1 MKRLVFAF
9 ALLALLTVPAPA
21 MAKELTNVA
30 VCGPDACAAITGET
44 NLHDF
49 GASGEPDGTVP
60 APAPFYEIRFTVDA
74 EGESHQ
80 WSSWYVPSAKRL
92 ATVDERTGVAW
103 APIDEARLAVLARSL
118 KPFARPEISSVT
130 IGSRK
135 VTENPASYLRLFTV
149 ESAGEAVPQGLADWE
164 PVVFHAKGKTPW
176 TLDQTSLFYSPS
188 NGMLQRGIEI
198 VKLPD
203 EMAAD
208 ISSGGSLVGAAGSS
222 FPWRTVLFALLAA
235 AALLI
240 AASMIRPLRRRVFVR
255 RAPTT
260 A

>member
-9 ALLALLTVPAPA
+9 ALLALLAVPAPA
-21 MAKELTNVA
+21 MGKVLTNVS

-44 NLHDF
+44 NLHNF
-49 GASGEPDGTVP
+49 GAAGESDGTVP
-60 APAPFYEIRFTVDA
+60 APAPFYEIRFTADA
-74 EGESHQ
+74 EGESNQ

-103 APIDEARLAVLARSL
+103 APLDEPRLAALARTL
-118 KPFARPEISSVT
+118 KPFARPEISSVA

-135 VTENPASYLRLFTV
+135 ITDNPASYLRLFTV

-164 PVVFHAKGKTPW
+164 PVVFHAKGRTPW
-176 TLDQTSLFYSPS
+176 TLEQTSLFYSPS

-198 VKLPD
+198 VKLPGG
-203 EMAAD
+203 MAAD
-208 ISSGGSLVGAAGSS
+208 VRSGESLVGDGSS

-240 AASMIRPLRRRVFVR
+240 AASMIRPLRRRVIVR

>member
-9 ALLALLTVPAPA
+9 ALLALLAVPAPA
-21 MAKELTNVA
+21 MAKELTKVE
-30 VCGPDACAAITGET
+30 VCGADGCAAITGKT
-44 NLHDF
+44 NLQNF
-49 GASGEPDGTVP
+49 GGSGEPDGSAA
-60 APAPFYEIRFTVDA
+60 APAPFYEIRYTIDA
-74 EGESHQ
+74 EGESSQ
-80 WSSWYVPSAKRL
+80 WSSWYVPSASRL
-92 ATVDERTGVAW
+92 ATLDERTGVAW
-103 APIDEARLAVLARSL
+103 ARIDEPRLAALAKTL
-118 KPFARPEISSVT
+118 KPFARPDITSVT

-135 VTENPASYLRLFTV
+135 VTDGPSSYLRLFTV

-176 TLDQTSLFYSPS
+176 TLEQTSLFYSAT

-203 EMAAD
+203 GMAAD
-208 ISSGGSLVGAAGSS
+208 VRSGDSLSGGGTS
-222 FPWRTVLFALLAA
+222 FLWPTVLFALLAA
-235 AALLI
+235 AAVLI

-255 RAPTT
+255 RTPTT

>member
-1 MKRLVFAF
+1 MKSLVFSF
-9 ALLALLTVPAPA
+9 ALLALLAVPAPG
-21 MAKELTNVA
+21 MAKELTNVS

-44 NLHDF
+44 NLHNF
-49 GASGEPDGTVP
+49 GASGEPDGSVP
-60 APAPFYEIRFTVDA
+60 APAPFYEIRYTVDA
-74 EGESHQ
+74 EGESNQ

-92 ATVDERTGVAW
+92 ASVDERTGVAW
-103 APIDEARLAVLARSL
+103 APIDEPRLAVLARSL
-118 KPFARPEISSVT
+118 KAFARPEISSVT
-130 IGSRK
+130 VSSRRI
-135 VTENPASYLRLFTV
+135 TDNPASYLRLFTV

-164 PVVFHAKGKTPW
+164 PVVFQAKGKTPW
-176 TLDQTSLFYSPS
+176 TLEQTSLFYSPS

-198 VKLPD
+198 VKLPGG
-203 EMAAD
+203 MADD
-208 ISSGGSLVGAAGSS
+208 IRAGDSLAGSGSS

>member
-9 ALLALLTVPAPA
+9 ALLALLAVPAPA
-21 MAKELTNVA
+21 MAKELTNVS

-49 GASGEPDGTVP
+49 GASGEPDGSVP

-74 EGESHQ
+74 EGESHR

-92 ATVDERTGVAW
+92 ASVDERTGVAW
-103 APIDEARLAVLARSL
+103 APIDEPRLATLARGL
-118 KPFARPEISSVT
+118 KPFARPEINSVT

-135 VTENPASYLRLFTV
+135 VTDNPASYLRLFTV
-149 ESAGEAVPQGLADWE
+149 ESDGEAVPQGLADWE
-164 PVVFHAKGKTPW
+164 PVVFHAQGKTPW

-198 VKLPD
+198 VKLPSG
-203 EMAAD
+203 MAD
-208 ISSGGSLVGAAGSS
+208 DVRSGDSLSGGGPSS
-222 FPWRTVLFALLAA
+222 PWRTVLFALLAA

>member
-1 MKRLVFAF
+1 MKRLVCAF
-9 ALLALLTVPAPA
+9 ALLALLAVPAPA
-21 MAKELTNVA
+21 MAKVLTNVS

-49 GASGEPDGTVP
+49 GASGEPDGSVP
-60 APAPFYEIRFTVDA
+60 GPAPFYEIRYTFDA
-74 EGESHQ
+74 EGESQQ

-92 ATVDERTGVAW
+92 ASVDERTGVAW
-103 APIDEARLAVLARSL
+103 APLDEPRLAVLARSL

-135 VTENPASYLRLFTV
+135 VTDNPASYLRLFTV
-149 ESAGEAVPQGLADWE
+149 KSAGEAVPQGLADWE
-164 PVVFHAKGKTPW
+164 PVVFHAKHKTPW
-176 TLDQTSLFYSPS
+176 TLEETSLFYSPS
-188 NGMLQRGIEI
+188 NGMLQRGIEM
-198 VKLPD
+198 VKLPGG
-203 EMAAD
+203 MAAD
-208 ISSGGSLVGAAGSS
+208 VRLGESLSGGGST

-240 AASMIRPLRRRVFVR
+240 AATLIRPLRRRVFVR
-255 RAPTT
+255 RSPTT

>member
-21 MAKELTNVA
+21 MAKELTNVS

-44 NLHDF
+44 NLHNF
-49 GASGEPDGTVP
+49 GTGGEPDGTVP
-60 APAPFYEIRFTVDA
+60 APAQFYEIRFTVDA

-92 ATVDERTGVAW
+92 ASVDERTGVAW
-103 APIDEARLAVLARSL
+103 APLDEPRLEALARSL
-118 KPFARPEISSVT
+118 KPFARPEIDSVT

-135 VTENPASYLRLFTV
+135 VTDNPASYLQLFTV

-164 PVVFHAKGKTPW
+164 PVVFHAKGKSPW

-188 NGMLQRGIEI
+188 NDMLQRGIEI

-203 EMAAD
+203 GMAAD
-208 ISSGGSLVGAAGSS
+208 VRSGASLADGSGSS

-235 AALLI
+235 AALLV
-240 AASMIRPLRRRVFVR
+240 AAIMIRPLRRRVFVR

>member
-9 ALLALLTVPAPA
+9 ALLVLLAVPAPA
-21 MAKELTNVA
+21 MAKELTNVS

-44 NLHDF
+44 NLHNF
-49 GASGEPDGTVP
+49 GAGGEPDGSVP
-60 APAPFYEIRFTVDA
+60 APAPFYEIRYTVDA
-74 EGESHQ
+74 AGESHQ

-92 ATVDERTGVAW
+92 ASVDERTGVAW
-103 APIDEARLAVLARSL
+103 MPVDEPRLAVLARSL

-135 VTENPASYLRLFTV
+135 ITDNPASYLRLFTV
-149 ESAGEAVPQGLADWE
+149 DSAGEAVPQGLADWE
-164 PVVFHAKGKTPW
+164 PVVFRAEGKTPW

-198 VKLPD
+198 VKLP
-203 EMAAD
+203 AAMSANIRAGD
-208 ISSGGSLVGAAGSS
+208 SLAGGGSS
-222 FPWRTVLFALLAA
+222 FPWRTVLFAALAA

>member
-1 MKRLVFAF
+1 MKRLVLAFALF
-9 ALLALLTVPAPA
+9 ALLAVPAPA
-21 MAKELTNVA
+21 MAKELTNVS

-44 NLHDF
+44 NLHNF
-49 GASGEPDGTVP
+49 GASGEPDGSVP
-60 APAPFYEIRFTVDA
+60 APAAFYEIRYTVDA

-92 ATVDERTGVAW
+92 ASVDERTGVSW
-103 APIDEARLAVLARSL
+103 APIDEPRLAVLARSL
-118 KPFARPEISSVT
+118 KPFGRPEISSVT

-135 VTENPASYLRLFTV
+135 VTDNPTSYLQLFTV
-149 ESAGEAVPQGLADWE
+149 KSAGEAVPQGLADWE
-164 PVVFHAKGKTPW
+164 PVVFHAKSESPW
-176 TLDQTSLFYSPS
+176 TLDQTSMFYSPS

-198 VKLPD
+198 VKLPGG
-203 EMAAD
+203 MAAD
-208 ISSGGSLVGAAGSS
+208 VRSGDSLVGDADSG

-235 AALLI
+235 AVLLI
-240 AASMIRPLRRRVFVR
+240 AASIIRPLRRRVFVR

>member
-9 ALLALLTVPAPA
+9 ALLALLALPAPA
-21 MAKELTNVA
+21 MAKVLTNVS

-49 GASGEPDGTVP
+49 GASGEPDGSVP
-60 APAPFYEIRFTVDA
+60 GPAPFYEIRYTFDA
-74 EGESHQ
+74 EGESQQ

-92 ATVDERTGVAW
+92 ASVDERTGVAW
-103 APIDEARLAVLARSL
+103 SPLDEPRLAVLARGL

-135 VTENPASYLRLFTV
+135 VTDNPASYLRLFTFK
-149 ESAGEAVPQGLADWE
+149 SAGEAVPQGLADWE
-164 PVVFHAKGKTPW
+164 PVVFHAKDKTPW
-176 TLDQTSLFYSPS
+176 TLEQTSLFYSPS
-188 NGMLQRGIEI
+188 NGMLQRGIEM
-198 VKLPD
+198 VKLPGG
-203 EMAAD
+203 MAAD
-208 ISSGGSLVGAAGSS
+208 VRAGDSLAGGGSSL
-222 FPWRTVLFALLAA
+222 PWRTVLFALLAA

-240 AASMIRPLRRRVFVR
+240 AASMIPSLRRRVFVR